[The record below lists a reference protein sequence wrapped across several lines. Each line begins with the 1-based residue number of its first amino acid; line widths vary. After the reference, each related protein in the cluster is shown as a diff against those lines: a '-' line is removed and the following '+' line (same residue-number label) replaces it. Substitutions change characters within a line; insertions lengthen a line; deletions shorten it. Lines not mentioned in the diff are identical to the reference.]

1 MAKQVVT
8 SDQLYPV
15 YGPYSHAVRVGDMIF
30 LHGTVGF
37 DPQGRLPGDTPG
49 RADMVRQCEQ
59 TIANMATALQLLG
72 GSLQDVVKVRAF
84 LPQHC
89 RPARAGQQSFEAT
102 FDEVYGW
109 HFQPPRPARA
119 ALQQGLFQEDLLVEI
134 EAIAVVN
141 QPRRLIVSDALPPL
155 RRPYAQGGILVGNL
169 LFLRGFT
176 SQDRHGD
183 LVGRGDMRAQTEQTL
198 ANMAVTLQEAGGSL
212 ADLVQTQVT
221 LTDWHTYQEYNEV
234 YLRHVQAPFP
244 ANSTLQGGLG
254 REGLLIEIESIAAL
268 ATSRLTIDSAFTQ
281 VGQPSREGLRPK
293 SGHTDDPISTPT
305 QSRRRYPDVIHSE
318 KLAPQFAQPHGVR
331 VGDLMFISGHTS
343 IDAQGRLV
351 GPGDIRAQTRHVLT
365 TMETIL
371 ELAGL
376 GLDDVVKTTVMLTD
390 WRHYADYNE
399 VYRAFFTPPYPA
411 RSTVGGSL
419 AMPGALIEIEAIA
432 MAGARATAVV
442 ATSA

>member
-1 MAKQVVT
+1 MAKQIVT
-8 SDQLYPV
+8 SAQLYPV
-15 YGPYSHAVRVGDMIF
+15 YGPYSHAVRAGDMIF
-30 LHGTVGF
+30 LHGTVGL

-89 RPARAGQQSFEAT
+89 RPARAGQQSFDET
-102 FDEVYGW
+102 FDEVYGR
-109 HFQPPRPARA
+109 HFQPPRPARV

-141 QPRRLIVSDALPPL
+141 QPKRLIVSEALPPL
-155 RRPYAQGGILVGNL
+155 RRPYAQGGILVGDL

-176 SQDRHGD
+176 SQDQHGD
-183 LVGRGDMRAQTEQTL
+183 LVGHGDMRAQTIQTF
-198 ANMAVTLQEAGGSL
+198 ANMAITLQEAGGSL

-221 LTDWHTYQEYNEV
+221 LTDWHAYREYIEV
-234 YLRHVQAPFP
+234 YNQHVQVPFP
-244 ANSTLQGGLG
+244 TKSTFQGGLG

-281 VGQPSREGLRPK
+281 VGQTSRER
-293 SGHTDDPISTPT
+293 
-305 QSRRRYPDVIHSE
+305 QPDVIHSD
-318 KLAPQFAQPHGVR
+318 KLAPRIANVHGVR
-331 VGDLMFISGHTS
+331 VGDLVFVGGHTS
-343 IDAQGRLV
+343 IDTQGHLV
-351 GPGDIRAQTRHVLT
+351 GPGDIRAQTRYVLT
-365 TMETIL
+365 TIETIL

-390 WRHYADYNE
+390 WRHYAAYNE
-399 VYRAFFTPPYPA
+399 VYRAFFAAPYPA

-419 AMPGALIEIEAIA
+419 GMPGALIEIEAIA

-442 ATSA
+442 VTSP

>member
-1 MAKQVVT
+1 MAKQVIT
-8 SDQLYPV
+8 SEKLYPV

-37 DPQGRLPGDTPG
+37 DPQGRLPGATPG
-49 RADMVRQCEQ
+49 RADMVQQCEQ
-59 TIANMATALQLLG
+59 TIANMATALELLG
-72 GSLQDVVKVRAF
+72 GGLQDIVKVRAF

-89 RPARAGQQSFEAT
+89 RPAQPGQRSFDET
-102 FDEVYGW
+102 FDDIYGR

-134 EAIAVVN
+134 EGIAVVN
-141 QPRRLIVSDALPPL
+141 QPKRLIVSEALPPL
-155 RRPYAQGGILVGNL
+155 QRPYAQGGILVENL

-183 LVGRGDMRAQTEQTL
+183 LVGRGDMRAQTEQTF
-198 ANMAVTLQEAGGSL
+198 ANMAITLQEAGGSL
-212 ADLVQTQVT
+212 VDLVQTQVT
-221 LTDWHTYQEYNEV
+221 LTDWHARREYDEI
-234 YLRHVQAPFP
+234 YRRHIQAPFP
-244 ANSTLQGGLG
+244 TNSTLQGGLG

-268 ATSRLTIDSAFTQ
+268 ATPRLTIDSAFSQ
-281 VGQPSREGLRPK
+281 VGQASRQR
-293 SGHTDDPISTPT
+293 
-305 QSRRRYPDVIHSE
+305 QPDVIHSD
-318 KLAPQFAQPHGVR
+318 KLAPRFAHVHGVR
-331 VGDLMFISGHTS
+331 VGDLMFVGGHAS

-365 TMETIL
+365 TIETIL

-390 WRHYADYNE
+390 WRHYTAYNE
-399 VYRAFFTPPYPA
+399 VYRAFFAAPYPA

-419 AMPGALIEIEAIA
+419 GMPGALVEIEAIA

-442 ATSA
+442 ATSP